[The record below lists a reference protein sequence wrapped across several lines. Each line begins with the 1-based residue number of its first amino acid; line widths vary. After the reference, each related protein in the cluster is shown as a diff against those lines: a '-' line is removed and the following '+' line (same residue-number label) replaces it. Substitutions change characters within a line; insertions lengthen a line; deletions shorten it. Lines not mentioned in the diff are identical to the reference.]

1 MVERQW
7 SRTISFQELV
17 SLLLKRAW
25 LIIVAPLL
33 CVGAVFMYQWLF
45 FIPEFESTAT
55 LYILKQ
61 DHTSSNNY
69 TNQDFSLALDVVN
82 DCTYILKSHAV
93 LDEVIN
99 SLALNMEYED
109 LYDCI
114 ETNNPN
120 DTRILEVKVTTT
132 SVSLSKEIAD
142 QVCYLGKEKIAEA
155 MGFQQVNLYEPGQE
169 VSEPCNKIGTV
180 EYLLIGIAAIVIV
193 CSALIIAWMLDDTL
207 KTPEDIERYLGL
219 SVLGNIPNANEKR
232 GRNYGYYKVYD
243 SVSRKHAK
251 KVRREHR

>member
-82 DCTYILKSHAV
+82 DCT
-93 LDEVIN
+93 
-99 SLALNMEYED
+99 
-109 LYDCI
+109 
-114 ETNNPN
+114 
-120 DTRILEVKVTTT
+120 
-132 SVSLSKEIAD
+132 
-142 QVCYLGKEKIAEA
+142 
-155 MGFQQVNLYEPGQE
+155 
-169 VSEPCNKIGTV
+169 
-180 EYLLIGIAAIVIV
+180 
-193 CSALIIAWMLDDTL
+193 
-207 KTPEDIERYLGL
+207 
-219 SVLGNIPNANEKR
+219 
-232 GRNYGYYKVYD
+232 
-243 SVSRKHAK
+243 
-251 KVRREHR
+251 